1 MAAYPLAVSEAFS
14 ATLLLGAVGLV
25 GAAEAELAVAAAAMA
40 LVNCVPEVPLPPRLS
55 QNRADPLQR
64 DHLKGSGHRPS
75 CLLYGSF
82 SIFSRPD
89 TTDSGY
95 NPKTLNEHSRS
106 RGVLLGS
113 FKGLDPL
120 DGCYI

>member
-1 MAAYPLAVSEAFS
+1 MSEAFS

-25 GAAEAELAVAAAAMA
+25 GPAEAALAVAAAAMA

-55 QNRADPLQR
+55 QNRADPLQ
-64 DHLKGSGHRPS
+64 S
-75 CLLYGSF
+75 
-82 SIFSRPD
+82 D

-106 RGVLLGS
+106 QGVLLGS

-120 DGCYI
+120 TGC